1 MTGRGM
7 ERLLGKENRAYLMGM
22 SILWIVAFHYCF
34 YGDLLSSGF
43 FKLLFSR
50 GYVGVDI
57 FLFLSAYGLCF
68 SFERNGIGRF
78 YLNRLKRLFPMY
90 VLFVAVAV
98 YFFHQ
103 YYSDSAVKLAVFQC
117 SGLASFRMVDFEWF
131 IPALIV
137 LYALFPLLY
146 KGVRWLY
153 DHCKWILPVL
163 ILAVALLVPVISK
176 VVFPIF
182 AYRFPIFILGI
193 VAFLAMQNDDG
204 KYLLAVFVTCAIFAV
219 VTKVSEGLMLSL
231 LVPLVLWG
239 LGGIEM
245 KFPFEKPICFVGKHS
260 LEIYL
265 AQSLALNQYYLYSDA
280 PFVLKCLI
288 ALVIIVVGSFVLYY
302 FQKGFYSILSRSE
315 QK

>member
-1 MTGRGM
+1 MSD
-7 ERLLGKENRAYLMGM
+7 LFGKHRTYLMGF
-22 SILWIVAFHYCF
+22 SILWIIVFHFCF
-34 YGDLLSSGF
+34 YGNLFHVRF
-43 FKLLFSR
+43 FDMIFSR

-68 SFERNGIGRF
+68 SYERNGIKRF
-78 YLNRLKRLFPMY
+78 YMNRLRRLFPMY
-90 VLFVAVAV
+90 ILFVVVAV

-117 SGLASFRMVDFEWF
+117 TGLASFRMVDFEWF

-137 LYALFPLLY
+137 LYAAFPLMY

-153 DHCKWILPVL
+153 EHCRWALPVV

-193 VAFLAMQNDDG
+193 VAFLALQRDDE
-204 KYLLAVFVTCAIFAV
+204 KYLLAVFVFCAAFAIV
-219 VTKVSEGLMLSL
+219 AKLSESLMLSL

-239 LGGIEM
+239 LGEIDL

-280 PFVLKCLI
+280 PFVLKCFI
-288 ALVIIVVGSFVLYY
+288 ALAIIVAGSFVLYY
-302 FQKGFYSILSRSE
+302 CQKGFYSIFSRSE